1 MTDYRIG
8 VVGLGVMGASLARNI
23 ESKGFP
29 VVGYDLDT
37 KKTQSFINGPAKG
50 KAILGVDRPE
60 SLMEA
65 LEPPRRVLM
74 MVPAGAPVDSVIAHL
89 KPHLRE
95 GDILIDGGN
104 SFFLDTDRRCD
115 DLAAAGFRFVG
126 AGVSGGEEGALLG
139 PAIMPGGPREAW
151 EALAPIFRAIAAKA
165 EDGEPCVD
173 YMGPRGA
180 GHYVKMVH
188 NGIEY
193 GDMQLIAETYDLLHR
208 GAGLTPRE
216 LAAVF
221 REWNDGEL
229 RSYLV
234 EITARI
240 FERTDEET
248 GKPLVDLILDE
259 AQQKGTGKWMSQ
271 NAFDVGA
278 PIPTVNAAV
287 EARILSSLKPERL
300 AASRTLRGPSP
311 DGRAERTRLI
321 ESARGALYACKVT
334 SYAQGMAMLRMAS
347 REYGYQIDPGVV
359 AKIWRAGCI
368 IRASLLE
375 DIRRA
380 FQRDSGLVN
389 LLLDDAF
396 REAIA
401 ARQDAWRHCVRTAVS
416 LGIPVPAMG
425 SSLAYYDSYRSARLP
440 ANLTQA
446 QRDFFGAHTYR
457 RLDRDGVFHTEWTGE
472 AQTQGRDRH

>member
-1 MTDYRIG
+1 MG

-23 ESKGFP
+23 ESRGFP
-29 VVGYDLDT
+29 VVGYDLDSA
-37 KKTQSFINGPAKG
+37 KTRAFLEGPARG
-50 KAILGVDRPE
+50 TAITGVDRPE
-60 SLMEA
+60 ELMA
-65 LEPPRRVLM
+65 QLERPRRVLM

-89 KPHLRE
+89 RPHLEE

-104 SFFLDTDRRCD
+104 SYFADTDRRAD
-115 DLAAAGFRFVG
+115 ELAAAGFRFVG
-126 AGVSGGEEGALLG
+126 AGVSGGEEGALRG
-139 PAIMPGGPREAW
+139 PAIMPGGPPEAW

-165 EDGEPCVD
+165 DDGEPCVE

-208 GAGLTPRE
+208 GAGLSARQ
-216 LAAVF
+216 LADIFA
-221 REWNDGEL
+221 EWNEGEL
-229 RSYLV
+229 RSYLI
-234 EITARI
+234 EITAAI
-240 FERTDEET
+240 FERMDEET
-248 GKPLVDLILDE
+248 GEPLVDLILDE

-287 EARILSSLKPERL
+287 EARILSSLKRERV
-300 AASRTLRGPSP
+300 AASRVLAGPAPEARG
-311 DGRAERTRLI
+311 DRARLI
-321 ESARGALYACKVT
+321 EAARHALYASKIT
-334 SYAQGMAMLRMAS
+334 SYAQGMALLRLAS
-347 REYGYQIDPGVV
+347 AEYGYDIDPASV

-368 IRASLLE
+368 IRATLLG

-380 FQRDSGLVN
+380 FSADPGLVN
-389 LLLDDAF
+389 LLLDSAF
-396 REAIA
+396 RDAMA
-401 ARQDAWRHCVRTAVS
+401 GRQEAWRYVVQTAIG

-425 SSLAYYDSYRSARLP
+425 SSLAYYDSYRTARLP

-457 RLDRDGVFHTEWTGE
+457 RIDREGVFHTEWADTP
-472 AQTQGRDRH
+472 AHQQGSSRP